1 MTTTITDIADFVR
14 ILNEQPEW
22 NETIRGILLG
32 RELLELPQRFA
43 EFVRVTEENNRLV
56 AERLARLETA
66 QVETNQRLGRLETA
80 QVETNQRLGR
90 LETAQVETNQRLGRL
105 ETAQVETNQRL
116 GRLETDVAGVQTDV
130 ASLQTDVAGVQTD
143 VASLQTD
150 VAGLR
155 EEHTETRRIVERLDH
170 RVENLEGL
178 YDRLDGRLGNL
189 EGMELERQVHR
200 DIANIA
206 SRWLGFNRVR
216 ILQSHIVVR
225 SPEFQDAIDAAEE
238 RNLITDEQAAHLE
251 RTDVIVSARRR
262 DDRQDVHVAIE
273 VSRSIADRDITRA
286 SERAQS
292 LAAVLETPAVSV
304 VVGAGIEQSQQELAD
319 RLGVSV
325 IVLPRL
331 VVSP

>member
-56 AERLARLETA
+56 AERLARLESEQA
-66 QVETNQRLGRLETA
+66 A
-80 QVETNQRLGR
+80 F
-90 LETAQVETNQRLGRL
+90 
-105 ETAQVETNQRL
+105 
-116 GRLETDVAGVQTDV
+116 
-130 ASLQTDVAGVQTD
+130 
-143 VASLQTD
+143 
-150 VAGLR
+150 
-155 EEHTETRRIVERLDH
+155 RRIVERLDH

-178 YDRLDGRLGNL
+178 VRRLDGRVDGMDGRLGNL

-238 RNLITDEQAAHLE
+238 QNLITSEQADHLE
-251 RTDVIVSARRR
+251 QTDVIVSARRR
-262 DDRQDVHVAIE
+262 SDRLDVHVAIE
-273 VSRSIADRDITRA
+273 VSRSIADRDVTRA

-292 LAAVLETPAVSV
+292 LSAVLETPAISV
-304 VVGAGIEQSQQELAD
+304 VVGGSIEQSQQELAD
-319 RLGVSV
+319 RLGVMV